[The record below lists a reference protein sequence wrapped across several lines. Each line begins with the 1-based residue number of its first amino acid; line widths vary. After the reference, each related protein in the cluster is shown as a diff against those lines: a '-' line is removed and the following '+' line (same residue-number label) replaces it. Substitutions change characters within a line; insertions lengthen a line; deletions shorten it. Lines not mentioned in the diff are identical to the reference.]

1 MVLTLWSGD
10 SSAVDV
16 ARVQPMKLAA
26 MEGLYDGGRGEE
38 IVAFGILDPSKTL
51 DDGKD
56 PFIMKIAIPYGL
68 SILANHDMNS
78 FVPGINDI
86 IAGRSMNAEGD
97 SIDTVSYA
105 ERMAVIEAVVRRVDG
120 RVPVIAGS
128 GANCTETAIALSR
141 DAVLAGAD
149 ALLVVTPYYNKA
161 TQAGLL
167 RHYRTIA
174 DATALPIIL
183 YNVPSRTGVSIAPE
197 TYAALA
203 EHPNIVGVKEAGGD
217 LALVQKTRELCPE
230 DFSIWSGNDD
240 ETAPMMLFGGK
251 GVISVAANVMP
262 REMHELASACLSGDF
277 VNAGK
282 MQLSLRKLCEAL
294 FWEINPIPVKT
305 ALAMMGRCQEVFRSP
320 MCEMEP
326 ENREKLEGVL
336 REYGL
341 LPRN

>member
-1 MVLTLWSGD
+1 MKQPVFTGSCTALITPFAAD
-10 SSAVDV
+10 HAVDYPALAGLLDFQLENGTDALV
-16 ARVQPMKLAA
+16 VCGTTGEAAA
-26 MEGLYDGGRGEE
+26 MSYEE
-38 IVAFGILDPSKTL
+38 RLRT
-51 DDGKD
+51 
-56 PFIMKIAIPYGL
+56 
-68 SILANHDMNS
+68 
-78 FVPGINDI
+78 
-86 IAGRSMNAEGD
+86 
-97 SIDTVSYA
+97 
-105 ERMAVIEAVVRRVDG
+105 IEAVVRHVDG
-120 RVPVIAGS
+120 RIPVIAGS
-128 GANCTETAIALSR
+128 GSNNTESAIALSR

-149 ALLVVTPYYNKA
+149 ALLVVTPFYNKA
-161 TQAGLL
+161 TPKGLV
-167 RHYRTIA
+167 RHYTAIA
-174 DATALPIIL
+174 DAAEKPVIL
-183 YNVPSRTGVSIAPE
+183 YNVPSRTGVKCTAE
-197 TYAALA
+197 VYAALA

-240 ETAPMMLFGGK
+240 EAPPMMLFGGK

-294 FWEINPIPVKT
+294 FWEVNPIPVKT